1 MKKCAVIYNPTSGKS
16 LPKGF
21 LTEVVTMLIDYEY
34 EPNVLYSKYRGH
46 IIELVK
52 EMTDVDLLISL
63 GGDGTFNEVMTGN
76 LARDKKLLLAHIP
89 VGTTNDIG
97 VMFGYGK
104 NVIDNLKLLLSDGCE
119 KEMDICLVNER
130 PFVYVAGFGKF
141 MNIPYDT
148 KRETKK
154 KLGYLAYVFQAFR
167 SLRSRTKLYDVTYT
181 IDNEE
186 YNGLYSFM
194 LIGNATRIAGINNF
208 FYDVKLDDDRFEVL
222 LCNLRMKQDIVRTLY
237 YLGKTSIDKVP
248 GFYFHKTDN
257 LKIKFNST
265 DKISWC
271 LDGEKFES
279 DNNEF
284 DIKVLRNIRIMLPKK
299 NVDSLFKKK

>member
-21 LTEVVTMLIDYEY
+21 LREVVTILMDYEY

-52 EMTDVDLLISL
+52 EITDVDLLISL

-76 LARDKKLLLAHIP
+76 LARDEKLLLAHIP

-181 IDNEE
+181 IDDEE

-265 DKISWC
+265 DRISWC
-271 LDGEKFES
+271 LDGEKFEA

-284 DIKVLRNIRIMLPKK
+284 DIRVLRNIRIMLPKK